1 MNMISTTGFRPQ
13 TAAPTAAPMKAIS
26 EIGVS
31 MTRAGP
37 CLASS
42 PSVTLNGPPA
52 SATSSPIRM
61 TVGSS
66 VIASS
71 SALKHR
77 LPCPYLGHLTSLN
90 RSDLAIVPPGRRP
103 I

>member
-1 MNMISTTGFRPQ
+1 MNSMNIISTTGFMPQ

-31 MTRAGP
+31 MTRSGP
-37 CLASS
+37 CEASS

-52 SATSSPIRM
+52 AAMSSPITM
-61 TVGSS
+61 TLGSS

-71 SALKHR
+71 SALNTACR
-77 LPCPYLGHLTSLN
+77 IQHLSQVQTSQCAVP
-90 RSDLAIVPPGRRP
+90 AIRCRA
-103 I
+103 